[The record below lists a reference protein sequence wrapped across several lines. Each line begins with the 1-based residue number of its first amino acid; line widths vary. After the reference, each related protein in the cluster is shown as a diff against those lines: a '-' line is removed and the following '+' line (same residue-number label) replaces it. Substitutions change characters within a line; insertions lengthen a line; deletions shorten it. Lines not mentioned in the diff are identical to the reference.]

1 MRNSV
6 SRFPAPLRPAAR
18 VASIAIGAS
27 IGLLVTLVGVS
38 AVDHFANN
46 GALYGALLGDAQAA
60 NDVCIFMCRNGGEM
74 TLNFGRVIG
83 NIDVDL
89 RALADF
95 LNGMAKL
102 VYAAF
107 TTNNDSLGTAR
118 IIVMAGTLFGG
129 VLGPLTSRR

>member
-1 MRNSV
+1 
-6 SRFPAPLRPAAR
+6 

-38 AVDHFANN
+38 AVDHYANQ
-46 GALYGALLGDAQAA
+46 GTLYDALMVDARAA
-60 NDVCIFMCRNGGEM
+60 TDVCIFMCRNGGAM

-83 NIDVDL
+83 NIDIDL

-107 TTNNDSLGTAR
+107 TTSNDSLGTAR
-118 IIVMAGTLFGG
+118 IIVTAGTVFGAI
-129 VLGPLTSRR
+129 LGPLARPR